1 LKGFKILNIVFVF
14 TVFLPSALLS
24 QGSWERIDIP
34 TNDWLRSV
42 WFVDSLY
49 GWAAGNG
56 GTIIHTSDGGESWS
70 VQQSQTSNNIA
81 DIFFLDRQTG
91 WATSFNFTQSPYGTV
106 ILKTTDGGEEWTQ
119 QLYPEE
125 NYFMN
130 CILFLD
136 SLTGWMGGSPH
147 ALVKSTDGGQSWQQA
162 YVDTSTLAFFPVL
175 KIEFCDENYGYA
187 SGGLF
192 DIAGVIWRT
201 WDGGDHWYAIDPLEA
216 PADEVRGLYC
226 FDSLHVMG
234 AGGDPDFGFG
244 VGIITTE
251 DGGLNWEYDELGYP
265 GNAYDLDFR
274 NGTEAWA
281 PLGPRRKFIYTV
293 NGGKKWAEV
302 LTPDSTIIFDVCFP
316 DSLHGFAVGPEGAM
330 LRYTPPL
337 PVGVAENSLPDTSEF
352 LLRIYP
358 NPTRGVFD
366 LQFTVYCLQR
376 VSLKI
381 FDLRGQEL
389 VTVLDRELPAGEHRV
404 RFDAGQLMPGVYLLE
419 KSSVISRQS
428 SVFKLIILQ

>member
-1 LKGFKILNIVFVF
+1 MVSLALAIFQGQRVF
-14 TVFLPSALLS
+14 S
-24 QGSWERIDIP
+24 QGSWERIDVP
-34 TNDWLRSV
+34 TGEWLRSV

-49 GWAAGNG
+49 GWAAGNA
-56 GTIIHTSDGGESWS
+56 GTIIQTSDGGESWE
-70 VQQSQTSNNIA
+70 VQDSQTENNIA

-106 ILKTTDGGEEWTQ
+106 LLKTTDGGEEWTQ
-119 QLYPEE
+119 QIYPEE

-147 ALVKSTDGGQSWQQA
+147 ALVKTTDGGMTWQQA

-175 KIEFCDENYGYA
+175 KIEFYDDTYGYA

-192 DIAGVIWRT
+192 DIAGVVWRT

-244 VGIITTE
+244 VGIIRTE
-251 DGGLNWEYDELGYP
+251 DGGLNWDYDELGYP

-274 NGTEAWA
+274 NETEAWA

-330 LRYTPPL
+330 LRYIPPV
-337 PVGVAENSLPDTSEF
+337 PVGIAENSLPDTTGFS
-352 LLRIYP
+352 LSIYP
-358 NPTRGVFD
+358 NPSRGTFN
-366 LQFTVYCLQR
+366 LQFTIYSLRR
-376 VSLKI
+376 VSLRI
-381 FDLRGQEL
+381 YDLYGQEVGRVMDEL
-389 VTVLDRELPAGEHRV
+389 LPAGDHKI
-404 RFDAGQLMPGVYLLE
+404 RFDAGQLNPGIYIVSFLFQDQFANNYLRR
-419 KSSVISRQS
+419 K
-428 SVFKLIILQ
+428 IIITC